1 MAQKDWAISINVAG
15 QALFEPGDAF
25 ERVPT
30 GPYAAVIASSERDA
44 SKTAGSCDN
53 IIFSLDVT
61 EPSEKGKKLRI
72 WMPIDGN
79 VGEGIVGRKWKNLL
93 VSVAKDPAVVEKG
106 SVNINAK
113 FFEKKPCFIYVQDV
127 PGKDAKGRDNLQNL
141 TFISKEMYEKFK
153 VEGKGAAAG
162 ASATGSQGS
171 MTVSG
176 GATPNGTGAAGSTP
190 HTAESVSLE

>member
-30 GPYAAVIASSERDA
+30 GPYAAVIASTER
-44 SKTAGSCDN
+44 
-53 IIFSLDVT
+53 
-61 EPSEKGKKLRI
+61 SEKGKKLRI